1 MYKQLLAL
9 GLICFYSF
17 GAIAQDSASADQALE
32 ELQAALLYQNYSDS
46 VAASLT
52 YEYDSVSLKGNLA
65 VIYIPEGYKY
75 LNGPDADMVLTDLW
89 GNPPTSGDDQ
99 SLGMLF
105 PENSNPLDD
114 SSFAINITYA
124 EEGYVSD
131 EDADDI
137 DYDDLLESMQEDTK
151 SANEYRSQEGY
162 PTIEL
167 VGWASP
173 PFYDSDTKKLH
184 WAKELAFE
192 GMDVNTLNYNIRIL
206 GRKGYLQLNVIG
218 DMSMVEEVKS
228 SIDPILASVN
238 FEEGSRYAD
247 FDPDVDK
254 VAAYGIGAL
263 IAGKILT
270 KAGIFAKLGIFFAKF
285 WKIIALGAIA
295 AFGALRKFFGGK
307 KNSESSDAS

>member
-9 GLICFYSF
+9 CLLCLLSF
-17 GAIAQDSASADQALE
+17 AAVAQDSASADQALE
-32 ELQAALLYQNYSDS
+32 ELEMALLFQNYADS
-46 VAASLT
+46 VVESLT
-52 YEYDSVSLKGNLA
+52 YEYETVSLKGNLA
-65 VIYIPEGYKY
+65 VIHIPKGYKY
-75 LNGPDADMVLTDLW
+75 LNGEDADMVLTDLW
-89 GNPPTSGDDQ
+89 GNPPTTGEDK

-137 DYDDLLESMQEDTK
+137 DYDDLLESMQDDTK
-151 SANEYRSQEGY
+151 AANEYRKQEGY

-173 PFYDSDTKKLH
+173 PFYDSETKKLH

-206 GRKGYLQLNVIG
+206 GRKGFLQLNVIG
-218 DMSMVEEVKS
+218 DMSMVEEVKN

-285 WKIIALGAIA
+285 WKIIALGAVA

-307 KNSESSDAS
+307 KNNDSSEAS